1 MKELKIYQCEICGT
15 RYPSEEKAK
24 ECEENHVTN
33 LKIIDCLH
41 LKKVSCEDGFPAEIT
56 VESEDGREHTYRR

>member
-33 LKIIDCLH
+33 LKIINCIH
-41 LKKVSCEDGFPAEIT
+41 WKKVSCEDGFPA
-56 VESEDGREHTYRR
+56 

>member
-1 MKELKIYQCEICGT
+1 MKELKLYQCEICGT

-33 LKIIDCLH
+33 LKIINCIH
-41 LKKVSCEDGFPAEIT
+41 WKKVSCEDGFPAEII
-56 VESEDGREHTYRR
+56 VESEDGRVETYRK